1 MIVKNEA
8 PVLARCLRSVHSVVD
23 EIIIVDT
30 GSVDSTIE
38 VAEGF
43 GPLIIRSGWK
53 DDFSYSRNLSIQEAS
68 GEWILWLDADD
79 VAPAESLPV
88 ISALKQEQ
96 PDKVFGFI
104 VRNEKPGKTG
114 TEFVQ
119 ARMFPN
125 RPDIYFERRIHE
137 QMMFSALR
145 AGLRL
150 VETKAIIEHHGYADP
165 AAMGRKARRNLR
177 LLLDD
182 YEDYGPDAVM
192 AVEIADSY
200 SIAGDTLRARQWYEK
215 TLALP
220 ECEAMFPHIA
230 SQAYLGLGAILNKDN
245 RHFEAIQQLQ
255 NALRLSP
262 GRVDA
267 LFSLGVAY
275 DLCGRNNE
283 AIDCFYTIIRAPSA
297 PLMVGI
303 DFREARIKSLL
314 RLERLLVES
323 GRDGEL
329 LTIAREALAQWSH
342 RPEMLNMAGRAFVRG
357 NMLMEALHAF
367 EKSLKI
373 DVANNIDA
381 YIGLCRIYALAC
393 KNETARQT
401 IGAIRPLYW
410 HVPRY
415 WALYR
420 QVMGDLPESE
430 VPDGVVRGEI
440 DKEEAAIRRMF
451 PS

>member
-165 AAMGRKARRNLR
+165 AAMGRKARSDYHLIIVDGYKTDSGGKDLIDVLKEEFPDILGKVVMICETASDCKVRRDR
-177 LLLDD
+177 LAVPCLVKPFSLDD
-182 YEDYGPDAVM
+182 FGEV
-192 AVEIADSY
+192 VKKICAD
-200 SIAGDTLRARQWYEK
+200 
-215 TLALP
+215 
-220 ECEAMFPHIA
+220 
-230 SQAYLGLGAILNKDN
+230 
-245 RHFEAIQQLQ
+245 
-255 NALRLSP
+255 
-262 GRVDA
+262 
-267 LFSLGVAY
+267 
-275 DLCGRNNE
+275 
-283 AIDCFYTIIRAPSA
+283 
-297 PLMVGI
+297 
-303 DFREARIKSLL
+303 
-314 RLERLLVES
+314 
-323 GRDGEL
+323 
-329 LTIAREALAQWSH
+329 
-342 RPEMLNMAGRAFVRG
+342 
-357 NMLMEALHAF
+357 
-367 EKSLKI
+367 
-373 DVANNIDA
+373 
-381 YIGLCRIYALAC
+381 
-393 KNETARQT
+393 
-401 IGAIRPLYW
+401 
-410 HVPRY
+410 
-415 WALYR
+415 
-420 QVMGDLPESE
+420 
-430 VPDGVVRGEI
+430 
-440 DKEEAAIRRMF
+440 
-451 PS
+451 